1 MGIDLTVS
9 GETKLTGLVGGSGI
23 TSSFSPRM
31 HTASF
36 AEVGVDAVH
45 LSFPITPE
53 MLGDVARGLQD
64 IAVGYNVTMPYKTYI
79 CELLDGLSPAARLMG
94 AVNTVVVKDGKSYG
108 HNTDGAGFSEN
119 LRLHGFDPSGKK
131 VTIVGAGGAGS
142 AVSTQLALDGAASI
156 SIFNIRDEFWDKT
169 ITRIESLAKETG
181 VKVTLSD
188 LAERDHLASSIAES
202 DLFVNATRV
211 GAGDL
216 IDQCVID
223 EDMLHEGLTV
233 ADTVY
238 NPVESKLIKMAKAHG
253 LAAYGAWACF
263 FSKLLLLRRSGLGRI
278 CPLNLFEKNCF
289 RNVPL
294 FSSKGHLRVAF
305 LFCVEKMTKER
316 FE

>member
-1 MGIDLTVS
+1 MKIDLAIS

-36 AEVGVDAVH
+36 AEVGVDAVY
-45 LSFPITPE
+45 LSFPIAPE
-53 MLGDVARGLQD
+53 MLGEVVQGLQD

-79 CELLDGLSPAARLMG
+79 CKYLDGLSPAARLMG
-94 AVNTVVVKDGKSYG
+94 AVNTVEIKDGKSYG

-119 LRLHGFDPSGKK
+119 LRVNGFNPSGKK

-156 SIFNIRDEFWDKT
+156 SIFNIKDEFWDKT
-169 ITRIESLAKETG
+169 VGRINRLAEETG
-181 VKVTLSD
+181 VGVSLED
-188 LAERDHLASSIAES
+188 LNDRASLAPSIADS

-223 EDMLHEGLTV
+223 ENMLHEGLTV

-253 LAAYGAWACF
+253 LAAYG
-263 FSKLLLLRRSGLGRI
+263 GLGM
-278 CPLNLFEKNCF
+278 LLQQAALAEKIWF
-289 RNVPL
+289 GTDMPIELIREKL
-294 FSSKGHLRVAF
+294 FS
-305 LFCVEKMTKER
+305 
-316 FE
+316 

>member
-36 AEVGVDAVH
+36 AEVGVDAVY

-53 MLGDVARGLQD
+53 MLGDVVRGLQD

-156 SIFNIRDEFWDKT
+156 SIFNIRDEFWGKT

-223 EDMLHEGLTV
+223 EDMLYEGLTV

-253 LAAYGAWACF
+253 LAAYG
-263 FSKLLLLRRSGLGRI
+263 GLGM
-278 CPLNLFEKNCF
+278 LLQQAALAEKIWF
-289 RNVPL
+289 GTDMPIELIREKL
-294 FSSKGHLRVAF
+294 FS
-305 LFCVEKMTKER
+305 
-316 FE
+316 

>member
-1 MGIDLTVS
+1 MKIDLAIS

-36 AEVGVDAVH
+36 AEVGVDAVY
-45 LSFPITPE
+45 LSFPIAPE
-53 MLGDVARGLQD
+53 MLGEVVQGLQD

-79 CELLDGLSPAARLMG
+79 CKYLDGLSPAARLMG
-94 AVNTVVVKDGKSYG
+94 AVNTVEIKDGKSYG

-119 LRLHGFDPSGKK
+119 LRVNGFNPSGKK

-142 AVSTQLALDGAASI
+142 AVSTQLALDGAVSI
-156 SIFNIRDEFWDKT
+156 SIFNIRDEFWEKT
-169 ITRIESLAKETG
+169 AGRINRLAEETG
-181 VKVTLSD
+181 VGVSLED
-188 LAERDHLASSIAES
+188 LNDRTSLASSIADS
-202 DLFVNATRV
+202 DLFVNSTRV

-253 LAAYGAWACF
+253 LAAYG
-263 FSKLLLLRRSGLGRI
+263 GLGM
-278 CPLNLFEKNCF
+278 LLQQAALAEKIWF
-289 RNVPL
+289 GTDMPIELIREKL
-294 FSSKGHLRVAF
+294 FS
-305 LFCVEKMTKER
+305 
-316 FE
+316 

>member
-1 MGIDLTVS
+1 MKIDLAIS

-36 AEVGVDAVH
+36 AEVGVDAVY
-45 LSFPITPE
+45 LSFPIAPE
-53 MLGDVARGLQD
+53 MLGEVVQGLQD

-79 CELLDGLSPAARLMG
+79 CKYLDGLSPAARLMG
-94 AVNTVVVKDGKSYG
+94 AVNTVEIKDGKSYG

-119 LRLHGFDPSGKK
+119 LRVNGFNPSGKK

-142 AVSTQLALDGAASI
+142 AVSTQLALDGAVSI
-156 SIFNIRDEFWDKT
+156 SIFNIRDEFWEKT
-169 ITRIESLAKETG
+169 AGRINRLAEETG
-181 VKVTLSD
+181 VGVSLED
-188 LAERDHLASSIAES
+188 LNDRTSLASSIADS

-253 LAAYGAWACF
+253 LAAYG
-263 FSKLLLLRRSGLGRI
+263 GLGM
-278 CPLNLFEKNCF
+278 LLQQAALAEKIWF
-289 RNVPL
+289 GTDMPIELIREKL
-294 FSSKGHLRVAF
+294 FS
-305 LFCVEKMTKER
+305 
-316 FE
+316 

>member
-1 MGIDLTVS
+1 MKIDLAIS

-36 AEVGVDAVH
+36 AEVGVDAVY
-45 LSFPITPE
+45 LSFPIAPE
-53 MLGDVARGLQD
+53 MLGEVVQGLQD

-79 CELLDGLSPAARLMG
+79 CKYLDGLSPAARLMG
-94 AVNTVVVKDGKSYG
+94 AVNTVEIKDGKSYG

-119 LRLHGFDPSGKK
+119 LRVNGFNPSGKK

-156 SIFNIRDEFWDKT
+156 SIFNIKDEFWEKT
-169 ITRIESLAKETG
+169 AGRINRLAEETG
-181 VKVTLSD
+181 VGVSLEGLNDRAS
-188 LAERDHLASSIAES
+188 LASSIAES

-253 LAAYGAWACF
+253 LAAYG
-263 FSKLLLLRRSGLGRI
+263 GLGM
-278 CPLNLFEKNCF
+278 LLQQAALAEKIWF
-289 RNVPL
+289 GTDMPIELIQEKL
-294 FSSKGHLRVAF
+294 FS
-305 LFCVEKMTKER
+305 
-316 FE
+316 

>member
-1 MGIDLTVS
+1 
-9 GETKLTGLVGGSGI
+9 
-23 TSSFSPRM
+23 
-31 HTASF
+31 
-36 AEVGVDAVH
+36 
-45 LSFPITPE
+45 
-53 MLGDVARGLQD
+53 MLGEVVQGLQD

-79 CELLDGLSPAARLMG
+79 CKYLDGLSPAARLMG
-94 AVNTVVVKDGKSYG
+94 AVNTVEIKDGKSYG

-119 LRLHGFDPSGKK
+119 LRVNGFNPSGKK

-156 SIFNIRDEFWDKT
+156 SIFNIKDEFWEKT
-169 ITRIESLAKETG
+169 VGRINRLAEETG
-181 VKVTLSD
+181 VGVSLED
-188 LAERDHLASSIAES
+188 LNDRASLASSVADS

-253 LAAYGAWACF
+253 LAAYG
-263 FSKLLLLRRSGLGRI
+263 GLGMLLQQAALAEKI
-278 CPLNLFEKNCF
+278 CFGTDMPIELIREK
-289 RNVPL
+289 L
-294 FSSKGHLRVAF
+294 FS
-305 LFCVEKMTKER
+305 
-316 FE
+316 

>member
-1 MGIDLTVS
+1 MKIDLAIS

-31 HTASF
+31 NTASF
-36 AEVGVDAVH
+36 AEVGVDAVY
-45 LSFPITPE
+45 LSFPIAPE
-53 MLGDVARGLQD
+53 MLGEVVQGLQD

-79 CELLDGLSPAARLMG
+79 CKYLDGLSPAARLMG
-94 AVNTVVVKDGKSYG
+94 AVNTVEIKDGKSYG

-119 LRLHGFDPSGKK
+119 LRVNGFNPSGKK

-156 SIFNIRDEFWDKT
+156 SIFNIKDEFWEKT
-169 ITRIESLAKETG
+169 AGRISRLVEETG
-181 VKVTLSD
+181 VGVSLEDLSD
-188 LAERDHLASSIAES
+188 RASLASSIADS

-253 LAAYGAWACF
+253 LAAYG
-263 FSKLLLLRRSGLGRI
+263 GLGM
-278 CPLNLFEKNCF
+278 LLQQAALAEKIWF
-289 RNVPL
+289 GTDMLIELIREKL
-294 FSSKGHLRVAF
+294 FS
-305 LFCVEKMTKER
+305 
-316 FE
+316 

>member
-1 MGIDLTVS
+1 MKIDLAIS

-36 AEVGVDAVH
+36 AEVGVDAVY
-45 LSFPITPE
+45 LSFPIAPE
-53 MLGDVARGLQD
+53 MLGEVVQGLQD

-79 CELLDGLSPAARLMG
+79 CKYLDGLSPAARLMG
-94 AVNTVVVKDGKSYG
+94 AVNTVEIKDGKSYG

-119 LRLHGFDPSGKK
+119 LRVNGFNPSGKK

-156 SIFNIRDEFWDKT
+156 SIFNIKDEFWEKT
-169 ITRIESLAKETG
+169 VGRINRLEEETG
-181 VKVTLSD
+181 VGVSLEDLNDRASLS
-188 LAERDHLASSIAES
+188 SSIADS

-253 LAAYGAWACF
+253 LAAYG
-263 FSKLLLLRRSGLGRI
+263 GLGM
-278 CPLNLFEKNCF
+278 LLQQAALAEKIWF
-289 RNVPL
+289 GTDMPIELIREKL
-294 FSSKGHLRVAF
+294 FS
-305 LFCVEKMTKER
+305 
-316 FE
+316 

>member
-1 MGIDLTVS
+1 MKIDLAIS

-36 AEVGVDAVH
+36 AEVGVDAVY
-45 LSFPITPE
+45 LSFPIAPE
-53 MLGDVARGLQD
+53 MLGEVVQGLQD

-79 CELLDGLSPAARLMG
+79 CEYLDGLSPAARLMD
-94 AVNTVVVKDGKSYG
+94 AVNTVEIKDGKSYG

-119 LRLHGFDPSGKK
+119 LRVNGFNPSGKK

-156 SIFNIRDEFWDKT
+156 SIFNIKDEFWEKT
-169 ITRIESLAKETG
+169 AGRINRLAEETG
-181 VKVTLSD
+181 VGVSLGD
-188 LAERDHLASSIAES
+188 LNDRASLASSIADS

-253 LAAYGAWACF
+253 LAAYG
-263 FSKLLLLRRSGLGRI
+263 GLGM
-278 CPLNLFEKNCF
+278 LLQQAALAEKIWF
-289 RNVPL
+289 GTDMPIELIREKL
-294 FSSKGHLRVAF
+294 FS
-305 LFCVEKMTKER
+305 
-316 FE
+316 

>member
-1 MGIDLTVS
+1 MKIDLAIS
-9 GETKLTGLVGGSGI
+9 GETKLTGLVGGPGI

-36 AEVGVDAVH
+36 AEVGVDAVY

-53 MLGDVARGLQD
+53 MLGEVVQGLQD

-79 CELLDGLSPAARLMG
+79 CKHLDGLSPAARLMG
-94 AVNTVVVKDGKSYG
+94 AVNTVEIKDGKSYG

-119 LRLHGFDPSGKK
+119 LRVNGFNPSGKK

-156 SIFNIRDEFWDKT
+156 SIFNIKDEFWEKT
-169 ITRIESLAKETG
+169 VGRINHLAEETG
-181 VKVTLSD
+181 VGVSLED
-188 LAERDHLASSIAES
+188 LNDRASLASSIANS

-253 LAAYGAWACF
+253 LAAYG
-263 FSKLLLLRRSGLGRI
+263 GLGM
-278 CPLNLFEKNCF
+278 LLQQAALAEKIWF
-289 RNVPL
+289 GTDMPIELIREKL
-294 FSSKGHLRVAF
+294 FS
-305 LFCVEKMTKER
+305 
-316 FE
+316 

>member
-1 MGIDLTVS
+1 MKIDLAIS

-36 AEVGVDAVH
+36 AEVGVDAVY
-45 LSFPITPE
+45 LSFPIAPE
-53 MLGDVARGLQD
+53 MLGEVVQGLQD

-79 CELLDGLSPAARLMG
+79 CKYLDGLSPAARLMG
-94 AVNTVVVKDGKSYG
+94 AVNTVEIKDGKSYG

-119 LRLHGFDPSGKK
+119 LRVNGFNPSGKK

-156 SIFNIRDEFWDKT
+156 SIFNIKDEFWEKT
-169 ITRIESLAKETG
+169 VGRINRLAEETG
-181 VKVTLSD
+181 VGVSLED
-188 LAERDHLASSIAES
+188 LNDRASLASFVADS

-253 LAAYGAWACF
+253 LAAYG
-263 FSKLLLLRRSGLGRI
+263 GLGM
-278 CPLNLFEKNCF
+278 LLQQAALAEKIWF
-289 RNVPL
+289 GTDMPIELIREKL
-294 FSSKGHLRVAF
+294 FS
-305 LFCVEKMTKER
+305 
-316 FE
+316 

>member
-1 MGIDLTVS
+1 MKIDLAIS

-36 AEVGVDAVH
+36 AEVGVDAVY
-45 LSFPITPE
+45 LSFPIAPE
-53 MLGDVARGLQD
+53 MLGEVVQGLQD

-79 CELLDGLSPAARLMG
+79 CKYLDGLSPAARLMG
-94 AVNTVVVKDGKSYG
+94 AVNTVEIKDGKSYG

-119 LRLHGFDPSGKK
+119 LRVNGFNPSGKK

-156 SIFNIRDEFWDKT
+156 SIFNIKDEFWEKT
-169 ITRIESLAKETG
+169 AGRINRLVEETG
-181 VKVTLSD
+181 VAVSLED
-188 LAERDHLASSIAES
+188 LNDRASLASSIADS

-253 LAAYGAWACF
+253 LAAYG
-263 FSKLLLLRRSGLGRI
+263 GLGM
-278 CPLNLFEKNCF
+278 LLQQAALAEKIWF
-289 RNVPL
+289 GTDMPIELIREKL
-294 FSSKGHLRVAF
+294 FS
-305 LFCVEKMTKER
+305 
-316 FE
+316 

>member
-1 MGIDLTVS
+1 MKIDLAIS

-36 AEVGVDAVH
+36 AEVGVDAVY
-45 LSFPITPE
+45 LSFPIAPE
-53 MLGDVARGLQD
+53 MLGEVVQGLQD

-79 CELLDGLSPAARLMG
+79 CKYLDGLSPAARLMG
-94 AVNTVVVKDGKSYG
+94 AVNTVEIKDGKSYG

-119 LRLHGFDPSGKK
+119 LRVNGFNPSGKK

-156 SIFNIRDEFWDKT
+156 SIFNIKDEFWEKT
-169 ITRIESLAKETG
+169 AGRINRLAEETG
-181 VKVTLSD
+181 VGVSLED
-188 LAERDHLASSIAES
+188 LKDRASLASSIAES
-202 DLFVNATRV
+202 DMFVNATRV

-238 NPVESKLIKMAKAHG
+238 NPVESKPIKMAKAHG
-253 LAAYGAWACF
+253 LAAYG
-263 FSKLLLLRRSGLGRI
+263 GLGM
-278 CPLNLFEKNCF
+278 LLQQAALAEKIWF
-289 RNVPL
+289 GTDMPIELIREKL
-294 FSSKGHLRVAF
+294 FS
-305 LFCVEKMTKER
+305 
-316 FE
+316 

>member
-1 MGIDLTVS
+1 MKIDLAIS

-36 AEVGVDAVH
+36 AEVGVDAVY
-45 LSFPITPE
+45 LSFPIAPE
-53 MLGDVARGLQD
+53 MLGEVVQGLQD

-79 CELLDGLSPAARLMG
+79 CKYLDGLSPAARLMG
-94 AVNTVVVKDGKSYG
+94 AVNTVEIKDGKSYG

-119 LRLHGFDPSGKK
+119 LRGNGFNPSGKK

-142 AVSTQLALDGAASI
+142 AVSTQLALDGVASI
-156 SIFNIRDEFWDKT
+156 SIFNIKDEFWEKT
-169 ITRIESLAKETG
+169 AGRINRLAEETG
-181 VKVTLSD
+181 VGVSLED
-188 LAERDHLASSIAES
+188 LNDRASLTSSIADS

-253 LAAYGAWACF
+253 LAAYG
-263 FSKLLLLRRSGLGRI
+263 GLGM
-278 CPLNLFEKNCF
+278 LLQQAALAEKIWF
-289 RNVPL
+289 GTDMPIELIREKL
-294 FSSKGHLRVAF
+294 FS
-305 LFCVEKMTKER
+305 
-316 FE
+316 

>member
-1 MGIDLTVS
+1 MKIDLAIS

-36 AEVGVDAVH
+36 AEVGVDAVY
-45 LSFPITPE
+45 LSFPIAPE
-53 MLGDVARGLQD
+53 MLGEVVQGLQD

-79 CELLDGLSPAARLMG
+79 CKYLDGLSPAARLMG
-94 AVNTVVVKDGKSYG
+94 AVNTVEIKDGKSYG

-119 LRLHGFDPSGKK
+119 LRVNGFNPSGKK

-156 SIFNIRDEFWDKT
+156 SIFNIRDEFWEKT
-169 ITRIESLAKETG
+169 VGRINRLAEETG
-181 VKVTLSD
+181 VGVSLED
-188 LAERDHLASSIAES
+188 LNDRASLASSIADS

-253 LAAYGAWACF
+253 LAAYG
-263 FSKLLLLRRSGLGRI
+263 GLGM
-278 CPLNLFEKNCF
+278 LLQQAALAEKIWF
-289 RNVPL
+289 GTDMPIELIQEKL
-294 FSSKGHLRVAF
+294 FS
-305 LFCVEKMTKER
+305 
-316 FE
+316 

>member
-1 MGIDLTVS
+1 MKIDLAIS

-36 AEVGVDAVH
+36 AEVGVDAVY
-45 LSFPITPE
+45 LSFPIAPE
-53 MLGDVARGLQD
+53 MLGEVVQGLQD

-79 CELLDGLSPAARLMG
+79 CKYLDGLSPAARLMG
-94 AVNTVVVKDGKSYG
+94 AVNTVEIKDGKSYG

-119 LRLHGFDPSGKK
+119 LRVNGFNPSGKK

-156 SIFNIRDEFWDKT
+156 SIFNIKDEFWEKT
-169 ITRIESLAKETG
+169 AGRISRLVEETG
-181 VKVTLSD
+181 VGVSLEDLSD
-188 LAERDHLASSIAES
+188 RASLASSIADS

-253 LAAYGAWACF
+253 LAAYG
-263 FSKLLLLRRSGLGRI
+263 GLGM
-278 CPLNLFEKNCF
+278 LLQQAALAEKIWF
-289 RNVPL
+289 GTDMPIELIREKL
-294 FSSKGHLRVAF
+294 FS
-305 LFCVEKMTKER
+305 
-316 FE
+316 

>member
-36 AEVGVDAVH
+36 AEVGVDAVY

-53 MLGDVARGLQD
+53 MLGDVVCGLQD

-119 LRLHGFDPSGKK
+119 LRLHGFDPTGKK

-142 AVSTQLALDGAASI
+142 AVSTQLALDGAA
-156 SIFNIRDEFWDKT
+156 
-169 ITRIESLAKETG
+169 
-181 VKVTLSD
+181 
-188 LAERDHLASSIAES
+188 SIAES

-238 NPVESKLIKMAKAHG
+238 NPVESKLIEMAKAHG
-253 LAAYGAWACF
+253 LAAYG
-263 FSKLLLLRRSGLGRI
+263 GLGM
-278 CPLNLFEKNCF
+278 LLQQAALAEKIWF
-289 RNVPL
+289 GTDMPIELIREKL
-294 FSSKGHLRVAF
+294 FS
-305 LFCVEKMTKER
+305 
-316 FE
+316 

>member
-1 MGIDLTVS
+1 
-9 GETKLTGLVGGSGI
+9 
-23 TSSFSPRM
+23 M

-36 AEVGVDAVH
+36 AEVGVDAVY
-45 LSFPITPE
+45 LSFPIAPE
-53 MLGDVARGLQD
+53 ILGEVVQGLQD

-79 CELLDGLSPAARLMG
+79 CKYLDGLSPAARLMG
-94 AVNTVVVKDGKSYG
+94 AVNTVEIKDGKSYG

-119 LRLHGFDPSGKK
+119 LRVNGFNPSGKK

-156 SIFNIRDEFWDKT
+156 SIFNIKDEFWEKT
-169 ITRIESLAKETG
+169 VGRINRLAEETG
-181 VKVTLSD
+181 VGVSLED
-188 LAERDHLASSIAES
+188 LNDRASLASSVADS

-253 LAAYGAWACF
+253 LAAYG
-263 FSKLLLLRRSGLGRI
+263 GLGM
-278 CPLNLFEKNCF
+278 LLQQAALAEKIWF
-289 RNVPL
+289 GTDMPIELIREKL
-294 FSSKGHLRVAF
+294 FS
-305 LFCVEKMTKER
+305 
-316 FE
+316 

>member
-1 MGIDLTVS
+1 MKIDLAIS

-23 TSSFSPRM
+23 TSSLSQRM

-36 AEVGVDAVH
+36 AEVVGDAVC
-45 LSFPITPE
+45 LSFPIAPE
-53 MLGDVARGLQD
+53 MLGEVVQGLQD

-79 CELLDGLSPAARLMG
+79 CKYLDGLSPAARLMG
-94 AVNTVVVKDGKSYG
+94 AVNTVEIKDGKSYG

-119 LRLHGFDPSGKK
+119 LRVNGFNPSGKK

-156 SIFNIRDEFWDKT
+156 SIFNIKDEFWEKT
-169 ITRIESLAKETG
+169 VGRINRLEEETG
-181 VKVTLSD
+181 VGVSLED
-188 LAERDHLASSIAES
+188 LNDRASLASSIADS

-253 LAAYGAWACF
+253 LAAYG
-263 FSKLLLLRRSGLGRI
+263 GLGM
-278 CPLNLFEKNCF
+278 LLQQAALAEKIWF
-289 RNVPL
+289 GTDMPIELIREKL
-294 FSSKGHLRVAF
+294 FS
-305 LFCVEKMTKER
+305 
-316 FE
+316 

>member
-1 MGIDLTVS
+1 MKIDLAIS

-36 AEVGVDAVH
+36 AEVGVDAVY
-45 LSFPITPE
+45 LSFPIAPE
-53 MLGDVARGLQD
+53 MLGEVVQGLQD

-79 CELLDGLSPAARLMG
+79 CKYLDGLSPAARLMG
-94 AVNTVVVKDGKSYG
+94 AVNTVEIKDGKSYG

-119 LRLHGFDPSGKK
+119 LRVNGFNPSGKK

-156 SIFNIRDEFWDKT
+156 SIFNIRDEFWEKT
-169 ITRIESLAKETG
+169 AGRINRLAEETG
-181 VKVTLSD
+181 AGVSFED
-188 LAERDHLASSIAES
+188 LNDRASLASSIADS

-253 LAAYGAWACF
+253 LAAYG
-263 FSKLLLLRRSGLGRI
+263 GLGM
-278 CPLNLFEKNCF
+278 LLQQAALAEKIWF
-289 RNVPL
+289 GTDMPIELIQEKL
-294 FSSKGHLRVAF
+294 FS
-305 LFCVEKMTKER
+305 
-316 FE
+316 

>member
-1 MGIDLTVS
+1 MKIDLAIS

-36 AEVGVDAVH
+36 AEVGVDAVY
-45 LSFPITPE
+45 LSFPIAPE
-53 MLGDVARGLQD
+53 MLSEVVQGLQD

-79 CELLDGLSPAARLMG
+79 CKYLDGLSPAARLMG
-94 AVNTVVVKDGKSYG
+94 AVNTVEIKDGKSYG

-119 LRLHGFDPSGKK
+119 LRVNGFNPSGKK
-131 VTIVGAGGAGS
+131 VTIAGAGGAGS
-142 AVSTQLALDGAASI
+142 AVSTQLALDGAVSI
-156 SIFNIRDEFWDKT
+156 SIFNIRDEFWEKT
-169 ITRIESLAKETG
+169 AGRINRLAEETG
-181 VKVTLSD
+181 VGVSLED
-188 LAERDHLASSIAES
+188 LNDRTSLASSIADS

-253 LAAYGAWACF
+253 LAAYG
-263 FSKLLLLRRSGLGRI
+263 GLGM
-278 CPLNLFEKNCF
+278 LLQQAALAEKIWF
-289 RNVPL
+289 GTDMPIELIREKL
-294 FSSKGHLRVAF
+294 FS
-305 LFCVEKMTKER
+305 
-316 FE
+316 

>member
-1 MGIDLTVS
+1 MKIDLAIS

-36 AEVGVDAVH
+36 AEVGVDAVY
-45 LSFPITPE
+45 LSFPIAPE
-53 MLGDVARGLQD
+53 MLGEVVQGLQD

-79 CELLDGLSPAARLMG
+79 CKYLDGLSPVARLMG
-94 AVNTVVVKDGKSYG
+94 AVNTVEIKDGKSYG

-119 LRLHGFDPSGKK
+119 LRVNGFNPSGKK

-142 AVSTQLALDGAASI
+142 AVSTQLALDGAVSI
-156 SIFNIRDEFWDKT
+156 SIFNIRDEFWEKT
-169 ITRIESLAKETG
+169 AGRINRLAEETG
-181 VKVTLSD
+181 VGVSLED
-188 LAERDHLASSIAES
+188 LNDRTSLASSIADS

-253 LAAYGAWACF
+253 LAAYG
-263 FSKLLLLRRSGLGRI
+263 GLGM
-278 CPLNLFEKNCF
+278 LLQQAALAEKIWF
-289 RNVPL
+289 GTDMPIELIREKL
-294 FSSKGHLRVAF
+294 FS
-305 LFCVEKMTKER
+305 
-316 FE
+316 

>member
-1 MGIDLTVS
+1 MKIDLAIS

-36 AEVGVDAVH
+36 AEVGVDAVY
-45 LSFPITPE
+45 LSFPIAPE
-53 MLGDVARGLQD
+53 MLSEVVQGLQD

-79 CELLDGLSPAARLMG
+79 CEYLDGLSPAARLMG
-94 AVNTVVVKDGKSYG
+94 AVNTVEIKDGKSYG

-119 LRLHGFDPSGKK
+119 LRVNGFNPSGKK

-156 SIFNIRDEFWDKT
+156 SIFNIKDEFWEKT
-169 ITRIESLAKETG
+169 VGRINRLAEETG
-181 VKVTLSD
+181 VGVSLED
-188 LAERDHLASSIAES
+188 LNDRASLASFVADS

-253 LAAYGAWACF
+253 LAAYG
-263 FSKLLLLRRSGLGRI
+263 GLGM
-278 CPLNLFEKNCF
+278 LLQKAALAEKIWF
-289 RNVPL
+289 GTDMPIELIREKL
-294 FSSKGHLRVAF
+294 FS
-305 LFCVEKMTKER
+305 
-316 FE
+316 

>member
-1 MGIDLTVS
+1 MKIDLAIS

-36 AEVGVDAVH
+36 AEVGVDAVY
-45 LSFPITPE
+45 LSFPIAPE
-53 MLGDVARGLQD
+53 MLGEVVQGLQD

-79 CELLDGLSPAARLMG
+79 CKYLDGLSPAARLMG
-94 AVNTVVVKDGKSYG
+94 AVNTVEIKDGKSYG

-119 LRLHGFDPSGKK
+119 LRVNGFNPSGKK

-142 AVSTQLALDGAASI
+142 AASTQLALDGAASI
-156 SIFNIRDEFWDKT
+156 SIFNIKDEFWEKT
-169 ITRIESLAKETG
+169 AGRISRLVEETG
-181 VKVTLSD
+181 VGVSLEDLSD
-188 LAERDHLASSIAES
+188 RASLASSIADS

-253 LAAYGAWACF
+253 LAAYG
-263 FSKLLLLRRSGLGRI
+263 GLGM
-278 CPLNLFEKNCF
+278 LLQQAALAEKIWF
-289 RNVPL
+289 GTDMPIELIREKL
-294 FSSKGHLRVAF
+294 FS
-305 LFCVEKMTKER
+305 
-316 FE
+316 

>member
-1 MGIDLTVS
+1 MKIDLAIS

-36 AEVGVDAVH
+36 AEVDVDAVY
-45 LSFPITPE
+45 LSFPIAPE
-53 MLGDVARGLQD
+53 MLGEVVQGLQD

-79 CELLDGLSPAARLMG
+79 CKYLDGLSPAARLMG
-94 AVNTVVVKDGKSYG
+94 AVNTVEIKDGKSYG

-119 LRLHGFDPSGKK
+119 LRVNGFNPSGKK

-142 AVSTQLALDGAASI
+142 AVSTQLALDGAVSI
-156 SIFNIRDEFWDKT
+156 SIFNIRDEFWEKT
-169 ITRIESLAKETG
+169 AGRINRLAEETG
-181 VKVTLSD
+181 VGVSLED
-188 LAERDHLASSIAES
+188 LNDRTSLASSIADS

-253 LAAYGAWACF
+253 LAAYG
-263 FSKLLLLRRSGLGRI
+263 GLGM
-278 CPLNLFEKNCF
+278 LLQQAALAEKIWF
-289 RNVPL
+289 GTDMPIELIREKL
-294 FSSKGHLRVAF
+294 FS
-305 LFCVEKMTKER
+305 
-316 FE
+316 

>member
-1 MGIDLTVS
+1 MKIDLAIS

-36 AEVGVDAVH
+36 AEVGVDAVY
-45 LSFPITPE
+45 LSFPIAPE
-53 MLGDVARGLQD
+53 MLGEVVQGLQD

-79 CELLDGLSPAARLMG
+79 CKYLDGLSPAARLMG
-94 AVNTVVVKDGKSYG
+94 AVNTVEIKDGKSYG

-119 LRLHGFDPSGKK
+119 LRVNGFNPSGKK

-156 SIFNIRDEFWDKT
+156 SIFNIKDEFWEKT
-169 ITRIESLAKETG
+169 AGRINRLAEETG
-181 VKVTLSD
+181 VGVSFED
-188 LAERDHLASSIAES
+188 LNDRASLASSIAES
-202 DLFVNATRV
+202 DMFVNATRV

-253 LAAYGAWACF
+253 LAAYG
-263 FSKLLLLRRSGLGRI
+263 GLGM
-278 CPLNLFEKNCF
+278 LLQQAALAEKIWF
-289 RNVPL
+289 GTDMPIELIREKL
-294 FSSKGHLRVAF
+294 FS
-305 LFCVEKMTKER
+305 
-316 FE
+316 